1 MQAFN
6 WESHHQNWFQRVTEQ
21 ANRFAS
27 LGFTVV
33 WLPPFTE
40 SVSPQGYMPLDLYNL
55 NSRYGSEEDLR
66 RCTSAQTPLG
76 DLAGLFGSG
85 LHTAGH
91 IRPHL
96 APQLHYRHTQACL
109 NARPHAEPAQT
120 ARGLQHLLKGFASLT
135 THELA
140 FTQERSQLML

>member
-55 NSRYGSEEDLR
+55 NSRYGSEKDLR
-66 RCTSAQTPLG
+66 GCTSAQTLLG
-76 DLAGLFGSG
+76 DLAGLLGSG

-91 IRPHL
+91 IQPHL
-96 APQLHYRHTQACL
+96 TPQLHKRPTHALTL
-109 NARPHAEPAQT
+109 ARMQNLP
-120 ARGLQHLLKGFASLT
+120 R
-135 THELA
+135 
-140 FTQERSQLML
+140 QLEVFSTF